1 MDDISDI
8 SWDPLLNSGKI
19 DTSFLR
25 RSSKTFVKIPWHRKR
40 PPTTLFFASP
50 DASSDLP
57 FGLSSDISQFRK
69 RSKTD
74 EFAIPFNFSYT
85 FNEDC
90 VTRANSLIFLS
101 SSSSSLSSDSEEKVA
116 DSALLQSQSFDSG
129 RTLPSSVSNLSQDSL
144 SLDEMVLFSDLFSIN
159 YHRHHIIFSREYE
172 TLSSLFLSLQLSIIS
187 CLFLLLYLNLDHS
200 VRNSIVPLG
209 KNSV

>member
-1 MDDISDI
+1 MVNSNTVETLQLPFFDQERPVLLNSNYSFTTSVNEEVNAEMDDISDI

-129 RTLPSSVSNLSQDSL
+129 RTLPSSVSNLS
-144 SLDEMVLFSDLFSIN
+144 
-159 YHRHHIIFSREYE
+159 
-172 TLSSLFLSLQLSIIS
+172 
-187 CLFLLLYLNLDHS
+187 
-200 VRNSIVPLG
+200 
-209 KNSV
+209 

>member
-1 MDDISDI
+1 MWIHSHLEFETENEVVNSNTVETLQLPFFDQERPVLLNSNYSFTTSVNEEVNAEMDDISDI

-129 RTLPSSVSNLSQDSL
+129 RTLPSSVSNLS
-144 SLDEMVLFSDLFSIN
+144 
-159 YHRHHIIFSREYE
+159 
-172 TLSSLFLSLQLSIIS
+172 
-187 CLFLLLYLNLDHS
+187 
-200 VRNSIVPLG
+200 
-209 KNSV
+209 